1 MVIENKKTNETWDVI
16 KKYDLK
22 YIHIYVTINNLLKKI
37 ISGISTFKKYFD

>member
-22 YIHIYVTINNLLKKI
+22 LKIEINVI
-37 ISGISTFKKYFD
+37 ILF